1 MRVKKLSNKEKLEK
15 DYETFNLKI
24 EQMAK
29 EEIEKIREKANAI
42 KAEANKIGE
51 TVELSLNEKETKV
64 STKKVN
70 T

>member
-1 MRVKKLSNKEKLEK
+1 VRVKKLSNKEKLEK

-24 EQMAK
+24 ERMAK

-51 TVELSLNEKETKV
+51 AVELSLNEKETKV

>member
-1 MRVKKLSNKEKLEK
+1 MEK